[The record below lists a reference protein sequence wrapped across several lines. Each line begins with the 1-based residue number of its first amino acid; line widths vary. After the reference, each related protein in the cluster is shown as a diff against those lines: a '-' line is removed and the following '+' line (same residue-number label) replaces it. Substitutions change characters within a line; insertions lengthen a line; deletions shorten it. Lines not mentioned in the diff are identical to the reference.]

1 MNDTKSNGKSRS
13 TDAGD
18 GAEVTGFQF
27 PGEFEITA
35 VGNASGDLKARV
47 PRILEDVGLHVL
59 HETVRHRHSREGN
72 FISVTVSFNCPSRE
86 KYEAAHAALR
96 ADPDI
101 KYTL

>member
-1 MNDTKSNGKSRS
+1 MSDKPDNGVDKEEQR
-13 TDAGD
+13 
-18 GAEVTGFQF
+18 GFTF
-27 PGEFEITA
+27 PGNFEITA
-35 VGNASGDLKARV
+35 VGDAEADLKTRV
-47 PRILEDVGLHVL
+47 PQLLESVGVKVL

-72 FISVTVSFNCPSRE
+72 FISVTVSFKCPSRE